1 MPNLFDIV
9 STFLLDENFLLL
21 FDIANFNFDT
31 FLLFY
36 YCLGIMLIPKYC
48 VGIVWPPKKVIPRI
62 SGYDT
67 EYQKPLVLVATESK
81 SIITVHFGNSL
92 KYLHILNSTIFG
104 TIKIVPL

>member
-36 YCLGIMLIPKYC
+36 YCLGIMLVPKYC
-48 VGIVWPPKKVIPRI
+48 VGIVWSPNKVIPRI
-62 SGYDT
+62 SVWDQFWSISVPYIDN
-67 EYQKPLVLVATESK
+67 VAA
-81 SIITVHFGNSL
+81 L
-92 KYLHILNSTIFG
+92 ML
-104 TIKIVPL
+104 